1 MNYGHNQQKKSNA
14 KKVGVVDGEVVMED
28 CLAYGRVQV
37 RTDVLSTSRDEI
49 EVPQVYE
56 AIWQIINLLCSNLLY
71 WSFLVVIAFNVL
83 LKFNNVVVKLNYII

>member
-56 AIWQIINLLCSNLLY
+56 AI
-71 WSFLVVIAFNVL
+71 
-83 LKFNNVVVKLNYII
+83 